1 MEKFEDFNFESC
13 NHIFTPEIESIILVS
28 KVLRKNKNKKE
39 VKNDLLSKMA
49 PPIIQSCSSTKP
61 WKENVL
67 FWIIQSSNSK
77 TYFLESEGTE

>member
-49 PPIIQSCSSTKP
+49 PPVNESCSTTKQNY
-61 WKENVL
+61 E
-67 FWIIQSSNSK
+67 FSFYS
-77 TYFLESEGTE
+77 G

>member
-39 VKNDLLSKMA
+39 VKNDLLSMMA
-49 PPIIQSCSSTKP
+49 PPITQSCSTT
-61 WKENVL
+61 
-67 FWIIQSSNSK
+67 QSFSELTLITNSS
-77 TYFLESEGTE
+77 L